1 MKTKLF
7 FIVIAVVSSL
17 VIFSCKT
24 KGGTSD
30 TKENDNGIKVEVE
43 ATKSLNIS
51 MFLDLSD
58 RLVKDME
65 PNQMYRDTAIINT
78 FVDYFVKST
87 LGPQILKS
95 ENKMKVLF
103 YPTPSSSQIATIA
116 QGLNVDISQYKGVE
130 KRKCLESM
138 KANFANNLTQLYEET
153 INQKK
158 WVGCDIWDFFNSG
171 KVDQICVKPDAR
183 NIMVILSDGYLFHE
197 NNKIKKDNAYSYIL
211 PQTLDNPQS
220 SLIVDRE
227 GKLDKLEVLLL
238 EVNPMQPSHRA
249 KMIRV
254 LEKWLDNMG
263 VKRHVVAETDANLT
277 NTQTIIQNFMNQ
289 Q

>member
-7 FIVIAVVSSL
+7 FIAIAVVL
-17 VIFSCKT
+17 LLLTISC
-24 KGGTSD
+24 GGT
-30 TKENDNGIKVEVE
+30 DNKNKKA

-65 PNQMYRDTAIINT
+65 PNQMYRDTAIMNT

-87 LGPQILKS
+87 SGPQILKS

-116 QGLNVDISQYKGVE
+116 QGLNVDIAQYKGVE
-130 KRKCLESM
+130 KTICLENM
-138 KANFANNLTQLYEET
+138 KDNFAKNLTQLYEET
-153 INQKK
+153 IQEQR

-171 KVDQICVKPDAR
+171 KVDQICVKPNAR
-183 NIMVILSDGYLFHE
+183 NIMVILTDGYIFHK

-220 SLIVDRE
+220 SLIVDRKE
-227 GKLDKLEVLLL
+227 KLDNLEVLLL
-238 EVNPMQPSHRA
+238 EVNPMQPSHRD

-254 LEKWLDNMG
+254 LEKWFDDMG
-263 VKRHVVAETDANLT
+263 VKRHVVAETDANMT
-277 NTQTIIQNFMNQ
+277 NTQTIIQNFLNQ
-289 Q
+289 K